1 MILIISSSSA
11 IFKMV
16 SERYPRDEDDCAS
29 AYDSESCEEDES
41 AVVEILSNF
50 PQDPESSTSQGSILF
65 GSFASPIIP
74 VSIPS
79 IASDFDGFSIKIGE
93 ITCFLGYSCCSDV
106 DFTITASEEDE
117 KPKNLETEFVSYEV
131 SMTLLNQSCVKAFS
145 SPIKIKRQHDGNVRF
160 SQDQDQDSKKGEP
173 FSDLL
178 LCSSESIIFVSHHHA
193 LGITVFDP
201 GGFILVIYRSN
212 IMLAVKSCTHI
223 VMEDIDVIGV
233 EDAFLINGSNMKV
246 DDKLSGCVSNKEN
259 DGEPIF
265 KELTLQVVME
275 EITSLKHLLYEV
287 LNKQDCHFK
296 ETADEIVGL
305 KTSCDSIQASIET
318 LENIV
323 KLKVNGPSSNDDKS
337 QFVDPYL
344 LNAQQRFNE
353 DLSQIVYEHD
363 FTEKD
368 PMDEEVADVVASK
381 INSSTLVYKPPS
393 LPERWLKANT
403 TCNTKKSAKQTALIT
418 KSDLKKNSHFKLEVK
433 FACKPTYDMIL
444 AKRQPQ
450 VCAYLFQKTSD
461 AKLMAEI
468 LVVARKS

>member
-1 MILIISSSSA
+1 
-11 IFKMV
+11 
-16 SERYPRDEDDCAS
+16 
-29 AYDSESCEEDES
+29 
-41 AVVEILSNF
+41 
-50 PQDPESSTSQGSILF
+50 
-65 GSFASPIIP
+65 
-74 VSIPS
+74 
-79 IASDFDGFSIKIGE
+79 
-93 ITCFLGYSCCSDV
+93 
-106 DFTITASEEDE
+106 
-117 KPKNLETEFVSYEV
+117 
-131 SMTLLNQSCVKAFS
+131 
-145 SPIKIKRQHDGNVRF
+145 
-160 SQDQDQDSKKGEP
+160 
-173 FSDLL
+173 
-178 LCSSESIIFVSHHHA
+178 
-193 LGITVFDP
+193 
-201 GGFILVIYRSN
+201 
-212 IMLAVKSCTHI
+212 
-223 VMEDIDVIGV
+223 MEDIDVIGV

-468 LVVARKS
+468 LVVVTLATERITCIQVDRQQFTDRQALWCLPPSFVFDFQSSMELPEIREKYYGHWMPPFPNFNFIYVPFKCAVDHWFMMIVHLKNEVIYHLDTYCPGGCAAYRHLNIKKV